1 MSARCRILAIMGS
14 GETSPTMV
22 TVHKMLAGRLGM
34 VSPDA
39 VLLDAPYAFQ
49 ENAADVS
56 ARAQSYFANSVGLAV
71 AVLASADG
79 GDYGARVSTADWVF
93 AGPGSPSYALSKW
106 RASPV
111 GAALRDRVSSGAG
124 VTVLASAAAATAGL
138 VAIPVYEIYKAGAEP
153 SWLEGLDLLGVIGLR
168 VAVIPHYDNAEG
180 GTHDTRYC
188 YLGERRLAE
197 MERSLPAGTAVL
209 GVDEHTALVFD
220 LIAETAEICGRGN
233 VTVRRDGVSLVL
245 PAPAVLSMTQLR
257 DAVRTGLSA
266 PLTAAPVP
274 GPREPAAAPPL
285 TEVVTT
291 AERRFD
297 EALAAGDG
305 TRMIMSILDLEYAIH
320 DWAGDTEEDQGT
332 NQARAVLRGLIA
344 RLGDIVTEGLRD
356 PDEKLRPAVGLLLDL
371 RSALRADGRYAEADA
386 IRAALTAGGVQISD
400 VARGTTWS
408 AAAPGL
414 RKPPGDPQPDQP
426 A

>member
-1 MSARCRILAIMGS
+1 MARCRIVAIMGS

-22 TVHKMLAGRLGM
+22 TVHKMLAGRLGT
-34 VSPDA
+34 VGPDA
-39 VLLDAPYAFQ
+39 VMLDAPYAFQ

-56 ARAQSYFANSVGLAV
+56 ARARSYFANSVGLAV

-79 GDYGARVSTADWVF
+79 DDHGARISTADWVF

-111 GAALRDRVSSGAG
+111 GTALHDRVSSGTG

-138 VAIPVYEIYKAGAEP
+138 VAVPVYEIYKAGAEP
-153 SWLEGLDLLGVIGLR
+153 CWLDGLDLLGAIGLQ
-168 VAVIPHYDNAEG
+168 VALIPHYDNAEG

-188 YLGERRLAE
+188 YLGERRLAQ
-197 MERSLPAGTAVL
+197 MERLLPAGTAVL

-220 LIAETAEICGRGN
+220 LIAETAEICGRGS
-233 VTVRRDGVSLVL
+233 VTIRRDGASLVL
-245 PAPAVLSMTQLR
+245 PAPAVLSMAQLR
-257 DAVRTGLSA
+257 VAVRTGVSD
-266 PLTAAPVP
+266 PRTAAPVP
-274 GPREPAAAPPL
+274 GPREPATAPPL
-285 TEVVTT
+285 TEVIAT
-291 AERRFD
+291 AERSFH

-305 TRMIMSILDLEYAIH
+305 TRMIMTILDLEYAIH

-344 RLGDIVTEGLRD
+344 RLGDTVTEGLRD
-356 PDEKLRPAVGLLLDL
+356 PAERLRPAVGPLLEL
-371 RSALRADGRYAEADA
+371 RSALRADRRYAEADT
-386 IRAALTAGGVQISD
+386 IRAAL
-400 VARGTTWS
+400 
-408 AAAPGL
+408 AAAGLQIGDEADGTNWSPSVVGRRPGTVEASG
-414 RKPPGDPQPDQP
+414 PP